1 MGKHLVPFRT
11 QKLSPFAPMILF
23 MGKVGRRQF
32 EGWEINT
39 PRPVRRDDP
48 PQIWGVFKKLQEVCY
63 NHYMQWSLRR
73 QALYFF
79 AVFIVVAG
87 IVVFIVW
94 KLFFSSVPTC
104 FDGKQNGIEVGVDCG
119 GTCQLACEQESKPLI
134 IRWAQ
139 VTPVTDNVYNAVAY
153 IENQNLLYAVKNI
166 HYSFLI
172 YDEKNILIT
181 ERNGSTFIGSNQRT
195 AIFEPS
201 IKVGNRMPAFT
212 HFSFTEEPIFTRV
225 DKRLSQ
231 RLLTVERQTWSQ
243 LESSPK
249 LKITLRNSNTFDISD
264 IRVISIAYDGQ
275 GNALVAS
282 ATVIDEIPQ
291 GSFVDSVFTWPKPLS
306 EQPVRTEIIPR
317 INPFTQSW

>member
-1 MGKHLVPFRT
+1 L
-11 QKLSPFAPMILF
+11 
-23 MGKVGRRQF
+23 
-32 EGWEINT
+32 EINT

-87 IVVFIVW
+87 I
-94 KLFFSSVPTC
+94 
-104 FDGKQNGIEVGVDCG
+104 VGVDCG